1 MSTVSVL
8 LDAADQCP
16 SPADHVRRRPRVV
29 PAAVRRASRDRRA
42 LSVVAPVPT
51 GSSVPSRSAGGSTTF
66 SRYLG
71 GTYPSTVEVIRFADG
86 TQART
91 DMVRL
96 HPNIAAYSID
106 YAGVAPEG
114 PSRYR
119 DGVWAC
125 GAKAAEADVEGEV
138 VWIMRH
144 SFPTLSTAELSRDL
158 RAAGVPIGPADL
170 KEHEAIAGTQAA
182 IWHLTN
188 GVNLDTQPLSV
199 PVAVTAVESVRG
211 TSPDA
216 VLEVDGRKTWRVLLV
231 PGEQTF
237 LEFEFDG
244 RPQLGDYTVELGA
257 RTTPT
262 DVGWRLQRSND
273 RQTWRDVSGSEVEVG
288 SREIA
293 RDRTVVRTKGLGVA
307 ATLSGSAPFAGSS
320 GYRYYRLVLQGGDD
334 TVVRLELRSVRFTL
348 ADSPGFRNGAR
359 VVHLYQYLLAMASS
373 EALGVPSLSITGPP
387 VDDSAAGTGVA
398 GPFHIDGDRS
408 ADVWVTGPSGGRVV
422 DQNGRQ
428 LRGPARPGQQF
439 YVDLPAGGT
448 EGWFTVTAAVGP
460 VHGYEGR
467 ALVGARSD
475 DGPAEFT
482 TLARAVQVSRHA
494 VATFEV
500 RLAAGEFNTSYAR
513 ADERCH
519 TLT

>member
-1 MSTVSVL
+1 MSTVCVL
-8 LDAADQCP
+8 LGGADQCL

-29 PAAVRRASRDRRA
+29 PAAVRIASRDRRA
-42 LSVVAPVPT
+42 LSVVAPEPT

-106 YAGVAPEG
+106 YAGVAPGG

-144 SFPTLSTAELSRDL
+144 SFPTLGTAELSRDL

-244 RPQLGDYTVELGA
+244 RPQLGDYTVELGT

-293 RDRTVVRTKGLGVA
+293 RDRTVVRTKGLGVG
-307 ATLSGSAPFAGSS
+307 ATLSGSAPFAGSL

-334 TVVRLELRSVRFTL
+334 TVVRLEVRAVRFTL

-359 VVHLYQYLLAMASS
+359 VVHLYQYLLDRATS
-373 EALGVPSLSITGPP
+373 EVLGVPNLSITGPP
-387 VDDSAAGTGVA
+387 VVDSEAGTGVA
-398 GPFHIDGDRS
+398 GPFHIDGERP
-408 ADVWVTGPSGGRVV
+408 ADVWVTGASGGRVV
-422 DQNGRQ
+422 DQDGRQ
-428 LRGPARPGQQF
+428 LRGPARPGRPF
-439 YVDLPAGGT
+439 YVALPAGGT
-448 EGWFTVTAAVGP
+448 EGSFTVTAAVGP

-467 ALVGARSD
+467 ALVGARRD

-500 RLAAGEFNTSYAR
+500 RFPTRELDTAYAR
-513 ADERCH
+513 ADNRRS